1 MLVQPYK
8 MSAVHATVSYYH
20 IACYSVILSNNMTVV
35 YDNVHYDLSDV
46 SKIHLEVFL
55 LRQMIELY
63 VFVFNK
69 SALVCEHF
77 KSILCFSYH

>member
-1 MLVQPYK
+1 MLQCILQCR
-8 MSAVHATVSYYH
+8 T
-20 IACYSVILSNNMTVV
+20 ILSNNMTVV

-46 SKIHLEVFL
+46 SKIHQEVFL